1 MVYRTVEE
9 WCRAELDAIELQ
21 GSRSPLLEQLSD
33 LLYTLIAWEPS
44 MESLPDILVAR
55 ACSADW
61 KIAQPS
67 AILLHTW
74 LNGSVSQSRLQG
86 EIECYSA

>member
-9 WCRAELDAIELQ
+9 WCRAELDAIKLQ

-33 LLYTLIAWEPS
+33 LLSTLLDWDPHP
-44 MESLPDILVAR
+44 ESLPDILVAR
-55 ACSADW
+55 ACSSDW
-61 KIAQPS
+61 QIAQPS

-74 LNGSVSQSRLQG
+74 LNSAVSRSRLQG